1 MSATRHQRV
10 PIIALTT
17 QSLPNSPID
26 KVTEVSC
33 GANGDT
39 VSCLPGGDRFCG
51 SAHSNGVNY
60 IGCPVPLCYPKSTSC
75 RPGRAL
81 GSRWRSFS
89 CPACVASLQ
98 LCPGSSGVWL
108 RRAEKTVLGA
118 GGRGVVSSATLRLS
132 LLMLGGKEWFCN
144 RSDITTALF

>member
-1 MSATRHQRV
+1 MFATRHQRV
-10 PIIALTT
+10 PVIALTT

-39 VSCLPGGDRFCG
+39 VSCLRRRRSLFRFSSLKGSKLQWVPRFPVPSSRHAVRVALTAPGGE
-51 SAHSNGVNY
+51 
-60 IGCPVPLCYPKSTSC
+60 IL
-75 RPGRAL
+75 
-81 GSRWRSFS
+81 RS
-89 CPACVASLQ
+89 PACVASLQ

-132 LLMLGGKEWFCN
+132 VLRSGGKEWFCN
-144 RSDITTALF
+144 RSDITTDLF